1 MNRSVK
7 IAIIDNGVDGYYIN
21 GDLEASFVIDKNGV
35 CKEDYSSIEEQY
47 FKHGTVCAYIIKNN
61 AENSKL
67 YSVRMLDENGRGLVR
82 SLSPALEWC
91 YQNSIRLVNLSLGTA
106 HFRDKAK
113 IRKCINH
120 YVHKGMII
128 VAATSNRGYMT
139 YPASFSNVIGVE
151 MGEDFCFAEL
161 SQKQKGVDFI
171 APVKLEHL
179 IEKVPLGIPRSN
191 SYAAPYVTA
200 MIANILQEN
209 PSANLTT
216 IRKTICNSQKENT
229 FFYAPDWMET
239 AWVSEKCQKSEATY
253 YFKHVAGDLDA
264 CKDEIDTLVV
274 VEKEELQKYYSKEK
288 HIVYL
293 GEDSVECL
301 SMTGYFWSKKLR
313 IEQIT
318 SSPKRISEIEIPI
331 IIIKLCAG
339 YDPILLLDVLR
350 NCFSKEGHNIYAVSN
365 EIESVLYD
373 LEFLPKELCSPS
385 NSETVLDFLYW
396 QIFYNQSDAV
406 LYCTDKEEYLSFIEN
421 ADMVVKINPDGE
433 KNTAEIYCDGA
444 WRKNVIFTCMN
455 RQDIISL
462 FQCILKLLTE
472 GNNGQ

>member
-1 MNRSVK
+1 MNSVK
-7 IAIIDNGVDGYYIN
+7 IAVIDNGIDNALITF
-21 GDLEASFVIDKNGV
+21 DLENKVYVDSVSECVIDDNNISDTV
-35 CKEDYSSIEEQY
+35 
-47 FKHGTVCAYIIKNN
+47 FPHGTICAYIIKNN

-67 YSVRMLDENGRGLVR
+67 YSVRILDENGKGLVR

-113 IRKCINH
+113 IRECINH

-128 VAATSNRGYMT
+128 VAATSNSGYMT

-151 MGEDFCFAEL
+151 AGEDFCFAEL

-171 APVKLEHL
+171 APVKLEHM

-229 FFYAPDWMET
+229 FFYAPDWIET

-253 YFKHVAGDLDA
+253 FFKHVAGDLDA
-264 CKDEIDTLVV
+264 CKDKIDTFVV
-274 VEKEELQKYYSKEK
+274 TEKEELQKYYSNEK

-293 GEDSVECL
+293 GEDSIEYS
-301 SMTGYFWSKKLR
+301 SMTGYFWSKKQR

-350 NCFSKEGHNIYAVSN
+350 NCFSKEGHNIYSISS

-396 QIFYNQSDAV
+396 QTFHNQSDAV
-406 LYCTDKEEYLSFIEN
+406 LYCTDKEEYLPFIEN
-421 ADMVVKINPDGE
+421 ADMVVKIKPDG
-433 KNTAEIYCDGA
+433 KKHTAEIYCDGE

-462 FQCILKLLTE
+462 FRCILKLLTE